1 MTTPG
6 TPGNPGAERS
16 EGGRGNGRGDDGAE
30 RHGPGGA
37 ERSEGGAHPTPSTPE
52 RRIATA
58 RLRVLARLRRLTKAL
73 PAATNR
79 GGWAAYRRTVVS
91 VVSYGLLA
99 IAFVLGVIWFFK
111 PDNSRWEP
119 AVNSLTLVA
128 GLTGIFV
135 ERLTAAAERRTEV
148 LRAVADELQEN
159 ANLLSDER
167 FSPTPPSHRQVYPR
181 LVVSAVDLA
190 LVSGA
195 LGLHRD
201 AELVGLLH
209 RWRDTVHLFNRRLDL
224 TEISTF
230 SSTITSAELAAFH
243 RALNHEN
250 SYFATT
256 RQMLDTLLTRLTKA
270 E

>member
-1 MTTPG
+1 MT
-6 TPGNPGAERS
+6 RLWK
-16 EGGRGNGRGDDGAE
+16 
-30 RHGPGGA
+30 RH
-37 ERSEGGAHPTPSTPE
+37 
-52 RRIATA
+52 
-58 RLRVLARLRRLTKAL
+58 
-73 PAATNR
+73 
-79 GGWAAYRRTVVS
+79 RRTVVTTI
-91 VVSYGLLA
+91 SYGLLA
-99 IAFVLGVIWFFK
+99 LAFVLGVIWFLW

-135 ERLTAAAERRTEV
+135 ERLTAESERRTEV
-148 LRAVADELQEN
+148 LRAVGDELREN
-159 ANLLSDER
+159 TRLLNDER
-167 FSPTPPSHRQVYPR
+167 FSPQAPAIRQVYPR

-230 SSTITSAELAAFH
+230 SPTTSPEELAAFH
-243 RALNHEN
+243 RALHRQNN
-250 SYFATT
+250 YFTVT
-256 RQMLDTLLTRLTKA
+256 RDQLAELLAKIPPR
-270 E
+270 

>member
-1 MTTPG
+1 V
-6 TPGNPGAERS
+6 
-16 EGGRGNGRGDDGAE
+16 
-30 RHGPGGA
+30 
-37 ERSEGGAHPTPSTPE
+37 
-52 RRIATA
+52 I
-58 RLRVLARLRRLTKAL
+58 
-73 PAATNR
+73 
-79 GGWAAYRRTVVS
+79 
-91 VVSYGLLA
+91 SYGLLA
-99 IAFVLGVIWFFK
+99 VAFVLGVIWFFR

-119 AVNSLTLVA
+119 AVNSLTLIA

-135 ERLTAAAERRTEV
+135 ERLTAAAERRSEV

-159 ANLLSDER
+159 TRLLADER

-256 RQMLDTLLTRLTKA
+256 RQMLKTLLDRLPKDT
-270 E
+270 